1 LCQAMTTGNR
11 RLLRMVDKLAYWIGF
26 NIVSGIGP
34 ARLRRLQAHFGDLEQ
49 AWHASVPSLMQA
61 GLDEKTAERLVERRS
76 HLSLGR
82 EMEKLAKH
90 NVIVITWDD
99 PAYPARLKEIY
110 APPPVLYVR
119 GSIKIEDEWAV
130 GVVGTRRATVYG
142 REVTERIAAD
152 LARHK
157 ITVVSGMA
165 KGIDAVAHRACLHAG
180 GRTIAVLGCGVDV
193 VYPPENLRL
202 SQEIIAHGAL
212 VSDYPLGTKPDA
224 SNFPPR
230 NRIISGLSL
239 GVLVTEAG
247 ESSGAH
253 ITVNFALEQNR
264 EVFAVPGSILSPL
277 SRGPNRWIQQG
288 AKLVMTCQ
296 DILEELHLTQASQQ
310 LEMKELIPTNDIE
323 AGLLK
328 HLSAEPMHID
338 EVRRESGLPI
348 AVVSSTLAMMEL
360 KGLVRQVGG
369 MNYVLAR

>member
-1 LCQAMTTGNR
+1 
-11 RLLRMVDKLAYWIGF
+11 MVDKLAYWIGF

>member
-1 LCQAMTTGNR
+1 MCQAMTTGNR